1 MNSSQRPLDPTGAPP
16 RRLVGRTRPLPH
28 EAANETQGVD
38 PALQELQQRVADLQ
52 RELSRMSASAAEQA
66 RQLDEA
72 ERRIETA
79 RESGLAE
86 GFTDGLRRAEADF
99 TARSELLAKSVT
111 NALSSYEI
119 GIQRLGE
126 LSSTIALAAI
136 EQVLGSE
143 HGRGEAIARIVS
155 RQLHLLTASAPA
167 EVRVSASDFADT
179 AALHDALANVN
190 VDPARVRTDPALAP
204 GQVTIRLQLGQVD
217 AGIDQ
222 QLAALRRLLT
232 DRTDAL

>member
-1 MNSSQRPLDPTGAPP
+1 MTSSQRPFDPAGAPP
-16 RRLVGRTRPLPH
+16 RRLVGRTQRLPLKAAKEPH
-28 EAANETQGVD
+28 FVD
-38 PALQELQQRVADLQ
+38 PALQELQQQVADLQ
-52 RELSRMSASAAEQA
+52 RQLSRISASAAEQA
-66 RQLDEA
+66 RQLDAA

-79 RESGLAE
+79 RASGLAE

-99 TARSELLAKSVT
+99 TARSEALAECVSS
-111 NALSSYEI
+111 ALSTYET
-119 GIQRLGE
+119 GIQRLAE

-143 HGRGEAIARIVS
+143 HGRGEAVARIVA
-155 RQLHLLTASAPA
+155 RQLQLLTSSAPA

-179 AALHDALANVN
+179 AALHDALASVN
-190 VDPARVRTDPALAP
+190 VDPARVCTDPALAS

-232 DRTDAL
+232 DRTDAR

>member
-1 MNSSQRPLDPTGAPP
+1 MNSSQRPFDPAGAPP
-16 RRLVGRTRPLPH
+16 RRLVGRTRHLQH
-28 EAANETQGVD
+28 EAASETRGVD

-66 RQLDEA
+66 GLLADT

-79 RESGLAE
+79 RASGLAE

-99 TARSELLAKSVT
+99 TARSEALANCVT
-111 NALSSYEI
+111 SALSTYETR
-119 GIQRLGE
+119 IQRLAE

-143 HGRGEAIARIVS
+143 HGRGEAVARIVA
-155 RQLHLLTASAPA
+155 RQLQRLTSSAPA
-167 EVRVSASDFADT
+167 EVRVSASDFADA
-179 AALHDALANVN
+179 AALHDALESVN
-190 VDPARVRTDPALAP
+190 VDPARVRTDPALAS
-204 GQVTIRLQLGQVD
+204 GEVTIRLQLGQVD

-232 DRTDAL
+232 DRADAL